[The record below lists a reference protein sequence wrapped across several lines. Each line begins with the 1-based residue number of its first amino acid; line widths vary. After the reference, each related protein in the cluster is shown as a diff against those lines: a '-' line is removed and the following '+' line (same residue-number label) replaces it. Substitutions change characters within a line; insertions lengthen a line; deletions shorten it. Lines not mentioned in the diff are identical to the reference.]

1 MVPISLHMF
10 KEFLFYIKNAN
21 KQNGQAG
28 KAHNIIAKN
37 TVTFSEFHKKRNLYN
52 GTS

>member
-21 KQNGQAG
+21 KQTEWSSG
-28 KAHNIIAKN
+28 KSTQHNREKYRYIFGILQE
-37 TVTFSEFHKKRNLYN
+37 TELI
-52 GTS
+52 